1 MLLDVIEQRHIC
13 ISLRIFDPED
23 LATGWE
29 VKAIIENPDIF
40 EDFFSKYPLQQIECF
55 DDYYLYF
62 LSLKMQNFSTIVPK
76 LLQEDHK
83 VKITALSKAAGSA
96 VQALGPGSAI
106 KYINGNIEE
115 IFDTDVS
122 KHDIHFVT
130 LDFIA
135 KYNSGIKKETFLYL
149 CKNYGYLLIDRY
161 EAFEDIFEQTP
172 ELFQTLFPSGKLDD
186 ISPYRLKKVLDIWQ
200 HIMLQNLM

>member
-135 KYNSGIKKETFLYL
+135 KYNSGKKKRLFYICVKIMAICSLIAMKLSRLSLSKLLNYSKHYFLQENL
-149 CKNYGYLLIDRY
+149 MILAHIG
-161 EAFEDIFEQTP
+161 
-172 ELFQTLFPSGKLDD
+172 
-186 ISPYRLKKVLDIWQ
+186 LKKCLIYGN
-200 HIMLQNLM
+200 ILC

>member
-135 KYNSGIKKETFLYL
+135 KYNSGIKLHAALHACTTMNE
-149 CKNYGYLLIDRY
+149 NQVQQAG
-161 EAFEDIFEQTP
+161 QH
-172 ELFQTLFPSGKLDD
+172 GK
-186 ISPYRLKKVLDIWQ
+186 I
-200 HIMLQNLM
+200 

>member
-62 LSLKMQNFSTIVPK
+62 LSLKMQNFRRLFRNFFKRIIKSRLQPFQK
-76 LLQEDHK
+76 LPE
-83 VKITALSKAAGSA
+83 VLSKHWG
-96 VQALGPGSAI
+96 Q
-106 KYINGNIEE
+106 
-115 IFDTDVS
+115 
-122 KHDIHFVT
+122 
-130 LDFIA
+130 
-135 KYNSGIKKETFLYL
+135 
-149 CKNYGYLLIDRY
+149 
-161 EAFEDIFEQTP
+161 EAP
-172 ELFQTLFPSGKLDD
+172 
-186 ISPYRLKKVLDIWQ
+186 
-200 HIMLQNLM
+200 